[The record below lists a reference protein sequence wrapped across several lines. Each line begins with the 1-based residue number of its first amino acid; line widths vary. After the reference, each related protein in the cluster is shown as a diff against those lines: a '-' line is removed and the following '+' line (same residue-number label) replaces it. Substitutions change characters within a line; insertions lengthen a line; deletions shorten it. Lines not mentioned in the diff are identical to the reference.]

1 MSLLFRRSNGIYYLV
16 TYHSGHRLWRS
27 TGKRRRAE
35 AEKFVRDSVLRPV
48 PTMASPTSQDE
59 KLAPVLKPSCVS
71 FSEFIPQ
78 WRVYANTSFMP
89 NTTRLYDS
97 AFRDFVRL
105 IGDKALNEYKAI
117 DLEHSK
123 AKRLS
128 EVSSTKTNIDFAT
141 IKAFFNMAV
150 KWGALE
156 KNPCSGVKLVK
167 IPPQRPVYLTKED
180 FDKLTTSIK
189 EIWFRE
195 IVAFA
200 VATMMRAGEIVNLTW
215 DSIDLAKRVIL
226 VENTDKFRLKTT
238 QPRTIPMNEWVHKM
252 LSERASK
259 TGYVFT
265 FPNGRQTTVDCIS
278 GKFKKACRASGISD
292 KVHFHSL
299 RHTGATWLVQSG
311 APIFAVQ
318 RILGHSDIKVTM
330 RYAHLVTGELH
341 DVVNR
346 IQM

>member
-16 TYHSGHRLWRS
+16 TYHNGHRLWRS

-48 PTMASPTSQDE
+48 SITAPKATMPELPPAE
-59 KLAPVLKPSCVS
+59 VKPSCVS
-71 FSEFIPQ
+71 FGEFIPQ

-89 NTTRLYDS
+89 NTIRLYDS

-105 IGDKALNEYKAI
+105 IGDKALNEYRAM
-117 DLEHSK
+117 DLEHFK

-150 KWGALE
+150 KWDVLD

-167 IPPQRPVYLTKED
+167 IPPQRPIYLTKED

-189 EIWFRE
+189 ETWFRE
-195 IVAFA
+195 IVTFA

-215 DSIDLAKRVIL
+215 DSIDLAKRVLL

-238 QPRTIPMNEWVHKM
+238 QPRAIPMNEWVHKI

-265 FPNGRQTTVDCIS
+265 FPDGRQTTVDCIS
-278 GKFKKACRASGISD
+278 GKFKKACRASGMSD

-330 RYAHLVTGELH
+330 RYAHLVTDELH
-341 DVVNR
+341 DVVNK
-346 IQM
+346 IAL